1 MCFSRTVVNKRDE
14 VYRKEEEFWGWDNY
28 LFVVQTIKK
37 NLLRREFLVIV
48 ENLKCCESHNIPVTL
63 SYLMLCGLEETNPAP
78 HSETSSFC
86 IPYVLN
92 AASAFI
98 YLVMQFVHF
107 IKCSVK

>member
-63 SYLMLCGLEETNPAP
+63 SLLDVVPAP
-78 HSETSSFC
+78 HSEASSFC